1 MENKTV
7 AIKIGDYLYKHCF
20 GAYKILYPI
29 MKHYQDGAEIK
40 LIKANVNS
48 GDTVLDIG
56 ANIGFVT
63 RIMSRSVG
71 KQGCVYAFE
80 PDEVNFRH
88 LQAATQ
94 SLSNVTLKHA
104 AVSNTSG
111 TITVY
116 KSPMLNVDHRTYPI
130 DDYTSKSE
138 VACLSID
145 DFLPEDTKLDFI
157 KMDIQGYEFTALQ
170 GMKNTLMRNRDH
182 LKLFMELWPAGLK
195 RAGSS
200 ASAVIA
206 FLEKCGFQPHLQRG
220 QRLSPLTSLQA
231 KDYDDEPDNIYFNI
245 FVKKAIEK

>member
-1 MENKTV
+1 
-7 AIKIGDYLYKHCF
+7 
-20 GAYKILYPI
+20 
-29 MKHYQDGAEIK
+29 
-40 LIKANVNS
+40 
-48 GDTVLDIG
+48 
-56 ANIGFVT
+56 
-63 RIMSRSVG
+63 
-71 KQGCVYAFE
+71 
-80 PDEVNFRH
+80 
-88 LQAATQ
+88 
-94 SLSNVTLKHA
+94 
-104 AVSNTSG
+104 
-111 TITVY
+111 
-116 KSPMLNVDHRTYPI
+116 MLNVDHRTYPI